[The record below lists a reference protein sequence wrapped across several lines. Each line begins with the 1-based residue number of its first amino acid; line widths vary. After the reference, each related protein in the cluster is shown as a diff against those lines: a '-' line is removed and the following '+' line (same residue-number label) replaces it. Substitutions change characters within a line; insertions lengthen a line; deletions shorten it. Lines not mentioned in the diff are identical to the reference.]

1 MLKDG
6 KVKYKENKKMK
17 VLLING
23 SLHEKGCTYTA
34 LSEVEKA
41 LNANG
46 VETEIYWIGQNA
58 TSGCKGCWACKKT
71 KKCVIDDGVNEFV
84 EKCAQV
90 DGFVFGSPVYY
101 ASAAGA
107 LVSFMDRVFYSGGK
121 NLAYKPAAAV
131 VSCRRAG
138 ASTTF
143 DVINKYFTINNMPVV
158 GSNYWNEIH
167 GNTAEEA
174 SQDEEGLQTMRILGN
189 NMAWLLK
196 CIQLG
201 KEAGLE
207 PVRERK
213 IMTNFIR

>member
-1 MLKDG
+1 
-6 KVKYKENKKMK
+6 MK
-17 VLLING
+17 VLLVNG
-23 SLHEKGCTYTA
+23 SSHEKGCTYTA
-34 LSEVEKA
+34 LAEVAKA

-46 VETEIYWIGQNA
+46 VETEIYWLGQNQV
-58 TSGCKGCWACKKT
+58 SGCKGCWACKKV

-84 EKCAQV
+84 TKAAEF

-121 NLAYKPAAAV
+121 NLAFKPAAAV

-143 DVINKYFTINNMPVV
+143 DVINKYFTINNMPIV

-174 SQDEEGLQTMRILGN
+174 AQDAEGLQTMRMLGN

-196 CIQLG
+196 CIALG
-201 KEAGLE
+201 KEAGIAPE
-207 PVRERK
+207 TEKK
-213 IMTNFIR
+213 IWTNFIR

>member
-1 MLKDG
+1 
-6 KVKYKENKKMK
+6 MK

-23 SLHEKGCTYTA
+23 SQHEKGCTYTA
-34 LSEVEKA
+34 LAEVAKA

-46 VETEIYWIGQNA
+46 VETEIYQIPQEIR
-58 TSGCKGCWACKKT
+58 GCKGCWACKKI
-71 KKCVIDDGVNEFV
+71 KKCVVDDGVNEFV
-84 EKCAQV
+84 AKAAEF

-101 ASAAGA
+101 ASASGG
-107 LVSFMDRVFYSGGK
+107 LISFMDRVFYSGGR

-174 SQDEEGLQTMRILGN
+174 LQDEEGLQIMRMLGN

-196 CIQLG
+196 CIELG
-201 KEAGLE
+201 KEAGITPE
-207 PVRERK
+207 RERK

>member
-1 MLKDG
+1 
-6 KVKYKENKKMK
+6 MK
-17 VLLING
+17 VLLVNG
-23 SLHEKGCTYTA
+23 SHHEKGCTYTA
-34 LSEVEKA
+34 LAEVAKA

-46 VETEIYWIGQNA
+46 IETEIYQL
-58 TSGCKGCWACKKT
+58 SGKKIEGCRGCWACKKV
-71 KKCVIDDGVNEFV
+71 KKCVFDDGTVNDFVAKAAEF
-84 EKCAQV
+84 

-101 ASAAGA
+101 ASASGV

-121 NLAYKPAAAV
+121 ALAYKPAAAV

-143 DVINKYFTINNMPVV
+143 DVINKYFTINNMPIVS
-158 GSNYWNEIH
+158 SNYWNEIH

-174 SQDEEGLQTMRILGN
+174 AKDEEGLQTMRVLGN

-201 KEAGLE
+201 KENEVA
-207 PVRERK
+207 PVTEK
-213 IMTNFIR
+213 KVWTNFIR

>member
-1 MLKDG
+1 
-6 KVKYKENKKMK
+6 MK
-17 VLLING
+17 VLLVNG
-23 SLHEKGCTYTA
+23 SFHEKGCTYTA
-34 LSEVEKA
+34 LCEVEKA

-46 VETEIYWIGQNA
+46 IQTEIYQIGNA
-58 TSGCKGCWACKKT
+58 TSGCRGCRACKKLG
-71 KKCVIDDGVNEFV
+71 KCVIGDGVNEFV
-84 EKCAQV
+84 EKAANF

-107 LVSFMDRVFYSGGK
+107 LVGFMDRAFYSGGR
-121 NLAYKPAAAV
+121 NFTYKPAAAV

-174 SQDEEGLQTMRILGN
+174 AQDEEGLQTMRVLGN

-196 CIQLG
+196 CIELG
-201 KEAGLE
+201 KLEGLE
-207 PVRERK
+207 PVKEK
-213 IMTNFIR
+213 KVMTNFIRG

>member
-1 MLKDG
+1 
-6 KVKYKENKKMK
+6 MK
-17 VLLING
+17 VLLVNG
-23 SLHEKGCTYTA
+23 SYHEKGCTYTA
-34 LSEVEKA
+34 LAEVAKA

-46 VETEIYWIGQNA
+46 VETEIYWLGQNQV
-58 TSGCKGCWACKKT
+58 SGCKGCWACKKI
-71 KKCVIDDGVNEFV
+71 KKCVIDDGMNEFV
-84 EKCAQV
+84 EKAAEF
-90 DGFVFGSPVYY
+90 DGYVFGSPVYY

-121 NLAYKPAAAV
+121 HLAYKPAAAV

-143 DVINKYFTINNMPVV
+143 DVINKYFTINNMPIV

-174 SQDEEGLQTMRILGN
+174 AQDAEGLQTMRMLGN

-196 CIQLG
+196 CIALG
-201 KEAGLE
+201 KEAGIAPE
-207 PVRERK
+207 SEKK
-213 IMTNFIR
+213 IWTNFIR

>member
-1 MLKDG
+1 
-6 KVKYKENKKMK
+6 MK

-23 SLHEKGCTYTA
+23 SQHEKGCTYTA
-34 LSEVEKA
+34 LSEVAKA

-46 VETEIYWIGQNA
+46 VETEIYQIGQKQV
-58 TSGCKGCWACKKT
+58 SGCKGCWACKKI

-84 EKCAQV
+84 EKAAEF

-143 DVINKYFTINNMPVV
+143 DVINKYFTINNMQIV
-158 GSNYWNEIH
+158 GSNYWNEVH
-167 GNTAEEA
+167 GNTAEEVL
-174 SQDEEGLQTMRILGN
+174 QDEEGLQTMRVLGN

-196 CIQLG
+196 CIELG
-201 KEAGLE
+201 KEAGLAPE
-207 PVRERK
+207 RERK

>member
-1 MLKDG
+1 
-6 KVKYKENKKMK
+6 MK

-23 SLHEKGCTYTA
+23 SQHEKGCTYTA
-34 LSEVEKA
+34 LAEVAKS

-46 VETEIYWIGQNA
+46 VETEIYQLGQKQV
-58 TSGCKGCWACKKT
+58 SGCKGCWACKKI
-71 KKCVIDDGVNEFV
+71 KKCVMDDGVNEFV
-84 EKCAQV
+84 EKAAEF

-101 ASAAGA
+101 ASASGA

-143 DVINKYFTINNMPVV
+143 DVINKYFTINNMPIV

-174 SQDEEGLQTMRILGN
+174 LQDEEGLQTMRMLGN

-196 CIQLG
+196 CIELG
-201 KEAGLE
+201 KEAGLAPE
-207 PVRERK
+207 RERK

>member
-1 MLKDG
+1 
-6 KVKYKENKKMK
+6 MK
-17 VLLING
+17 VLLVNG
-23 SLHEKGCTYTA
+23 SFHEKGCTYTA
-34 LSEVEKA
+34 LCEVEKA

-46 VETEIYWIGQNA
+46 IQTEIYQIGNA
-58 TSGCKGCWACKKT
+58 TSGCRGCRACKKLG
-71 KKCVIDDGVNEFV
+71 KCVIDDGVNEFV
-84 EKCAQV
+84 EKAANF

-107 LVSFMDRVFYSGGK
+107 LVGFMDRAFYSGGR
-121 NLAYKPAAAV
+121 NFTYKPAAAV

-174 SQDEEGLQTMRILGN
+174 AQDEEGLQTMRVLGN

-196 CIQLG
+196 CIELG
-201 KEAGLE
+201 KLEGLE
-207 PVRERK
+207 PVKEK
-213 IMTNFIR
+213 KVMMNFIRG

>member
-1 MLKDG
+1 
-6 KVKYKENKKMK
+6 MK
-17 VLLING
+17 VLLVNG
-23 SLHEKGCTYTA
+23 SYHEHGCTRTA
-34 LSEVEKA
+34 LDEVAKA

-46 VETEIYWIGQNA
+46 VETEIFWVGKTSIGA
-58 TSGCKGCWACKKT
+58 CKGCWSCKKT

-84 EKCAQV
+84 EKAGEF

-101 ASAAGA
+101 ASASGA

-121 NLAYKPAAAV
+121 NLAYKPACAV

-158 GSNYWNEIH
+158 GSNYWNEVH
-167 GNTAEEA
+167 GNKAEEVL
-174 SQDEEGLQTMRILGN
+174 QDEEGLQTMRILGN

-201 KEAGLE
+201 KEAGVE
-207 PVRERK
+207 PVKERK
-213 IMTNFIR
+213 VMTNFIR

>member
-1 MLKDG
+1 
-6 KVKYKENKKMK
+6 MK
-17 VLLING
+17 VLLVNG

-34 LSEVEKA
+34 LCEVEKA

-46 VETEIYWIGQNA
+46 VETEIYWIGETQK
-58 TSGCKGCWACKKT
+58 TGCKGCWACKKSG
-71 KKCVIDDGVNEFV
+71 KCVLDDGVNEFV
-84 EKCAQV
+84 EKAESF

-107 LVSFMDRVFYSGGK
+107 MLSFMDRVFYSGGK
-121 NLAYKPAAAV
+121 KLAYKPAASV
-131 VSCRRAG
+131 VSCRRGG

-143 DVINKYFTINNMPVV
+143 DVLNKYYTINNMPVV
-158 GSNYWNEIH
+158 GSNYWNEVH
-167 GNTAEEA
+167 GNKPEEVL
-174 SQDEEGLQTMRILGN
+174 QDEEGLQTMRILGN

-201 KEAGLE
+201 KQAGLAPE
-207 PVRERK
+207 RERK

>member
-1 MLKDG
+1 
-6 KVKYKENKKMK
+6 MK
-17 VLLING
+17 VLLVTG
-23 SLHEKGCTYTA
+23 SFHEKGCTYTA
-34 LSEVEKA
+34 LCEVAKA

-46 VETEIYWIGQNA
+46 IQTEIYQIGNA
-58 TSGCKGCWACKKT
+58 TSGCRGCRACKKLG
-71 KKCVIDDGVNEFV
+71 KCVIGDGVNEFV
-84 EKCAQV
+84 EKAANF

-107 LVSFMDRVFYSGGK
+107 LVSFMDRAFYSGGR
-121 NLAYKPAAAV
+121 NFAYKPAAAV

-174 SQDEEGLQTMRILGN
+174 AQDEEGLQTMRMLGN

-196 CIQLG
+196 CIELG
-201 KEAGLE
+201 KLEGLE
-207 PVRERK
+207 PVKEKK
-213 IMTNFIR
+213 IMTNFIRG

>member
-1 MLKDG
+1 
-6 KVKYKENKKMK
+6 MK
-17 VLLING
+17 VLLVNG
-23 SLHEKGCTYTA
+23 SFHQKGCTYTA
-34 LSEVEKA
+34 LCEVEKA

-46 VETEIYWIGQNA
+46 IQTEIYQIGNA
-58 TSGCKGCWACKKT
+58 TSGCRGCRACKKLG
-71 KKCVIDDGVNEFV
+71 KCVIDDGVNEFV
-84 EKCAQV
+84 EKAANF

-107 LVSFMDRVFYSGGK
+107 LVGFMDRAFYSGGR
-121 NLAYKPAAAV
+121 NFAYKPAAAV

-174 SQDEEGLQTMRILGN
+174 AQDEEGLQTMRVLGN

-196 CIQLG
+196 CIELG
-201 KEAGLE
+201 KLEGLE
-207 PVRERK
+207 PVKEK
-213 IMTNFIR
+213 KVMMNFIRG

>member
-1 MLKDG
+1 
-6 KVKYKENKKMK
+6 MK
-17 VLLING
+17 VLLVNG
-23 SLHEKGCTYTA
+23 SFHEKGCTYTA
-34 LSEVEKA
+34 LCEVEKA

-46 VETEIYWIGQNA
+46 IQTEIYQIGNA
-58 TSGCKGCWACKKT
+58 TSGCRGCRACKKLG
-71 KKCVIDDGVNEFV
+71 KCVIGDGVNEFV
-84 EKCAQV
+84 EKAANF

-107 LVSFMDRVFYSGGK
+107 LVGFMDRAFYSGGR
-121 NLAYKPAAAV
+121 NFAYKPAAAV

-174 SQDEEGLQTMRILGN
+174 AQDEEGLQTMRVLGN

-196 CIQLG
+196 CIELG
-201 KEAGLE
+201 KLEGLE
-207 PVRERK
+207 PVKEKK
-213 IMTNFIR
+213 IMTNFIRG

>member
-1 MLKDG
+1 
-6 KVKYKENKKMK
+6 MK
-17 VLLING
+17 VLLVNG
-23 SLHEKGCTYTA
+23 SFHEKGCTYTA
-34 LSEVEKA
+34 LCEVGKA

-46 VETEIYWIGQNA
+46 IQTEIYQIGNA
-58 TSGCKGCWACKKT
+58 TSGCRGCRACKKLG
-71 KKCVIDDGVNEFV
+71 KCVIGDGVNEFV
-84 EKCAQV
+84 EKAANF

-107 LVSFMDRVFYSGGK
+107 LVSFMDRAFYSGGR
-121 NLAYKPAAAV
+121 NFAYKPAAAV

-174 SQDEEGLQTMRILGN
+174 AQDEEGLQTMRVLGN

-196 CIQLG
+196 CIELG
-201 KEAGLE
+201 KLEGLE
-207 PVRERK
+207 PVKEKK
-213 IMTNFIR
+213 IMTNFIRG

>member
-1 MLKDG
+1 
-6 KVKYKENKKMK
+6 MK
-17 VLLING
+17 VLLVNG
-23 SLHEKGCTYTA
+23 SSHEKGCTYTA
-34 LSEVEKA
+34 LAEVAKA

-46 VETEIYWIGQNA
+46 VETEIYWLGQNQV
-58 TSGCKGCWACKKT
+58 SGCKGCWACKKV

-84 EKCAQV
+84 EKAAEF

-121 NLAYKPAAAV
+121 YLAYKPAAAV

-143 DVINKYFTINNMPVV
+143 DVINKYFTINNMPIV

-174 SQDEEGLQTMRILGN
+174 AQDAEGLQTMRMLGN

-196 CIQLG
+196 CIALG
-201 KEAGLE
+201 KEAGIAPE
-207 PVRERK
+207 TEKK
-213 IMTNFIR
+213 IWTNFIR

>member
-1 MLKDG
+1 
-6 KVKYKENKKMK
+6 MK
-17 VLLING
+17 VLLVNG
-23 SLHEKGCTYTA
+23 SYHEKGCTYTA
-34 LSEVEKA
+34 LAEVAKA

-46 VETEIYWIGQNA
+46 VETEIYWLGQNQI
-58 TSGCKGCWACKKT
+58 SGCKGCWACKKV

-84 EKCAQV
+84 AKAAEF

-101 ASAAGA
+101 ASAAGS
-107 LVSFMDRVFYSGGK
+107 LISFMDRVFYSGGK
-121 NLAYKPAAAV
+121 FLAYKPAAAV

-143 DVINKYFTINNMPVV
+143 DVINKYFTINNMPIV

-174 SQDEEGLQTMRILGN
+174 AQDAEGLQTMRMLGN

-196 CIQLG
+196 CIALG
-201 KEAGLE
+201 KEAGIAPE
-207 PVRERK
+207 TEKK
-213 IMTNFIR
+213 IWTNFIR

>member
-1 MLKDG
+1 
-6 KVKYKENKKMK
+6 MK
-17 VLLING
+17 VLLVNG
-23 SLHEKGCTYTA
+23 SYHEKGCTYTA
-34 LSEVEKA
+34 LAEVAKA

-46 VETEIYWIGQNA
+46 VETEIYWLGQNQV
-58 TSGCKGCWACKKT
+58 SGCKGCWACKKI
-71 KKCVIDDGVNEFV
+71 KKCVIDDGMNEFV
-84 EKCAQV
+84 EKAAEF
-90 DGFVFGSPVYY
+90 DGYVFGSPVYY

-121 NLAYKPAAAV
+121 HLAYKPAAAV

-143 DVINKYFTINNMPVV
+143 DVINKYFTINNMPIV

-174 SQDEEGLQTMRILGN
+174 AQDAEGLQTMRMLGK

-196 CIQLG
+196 CIALG
-201 KEAGLE
+201 KEAGIAPE
-207 PVRERK
+207 SEKK
-213 IMTNFIR
+213 IWTNFIR

>member
-1 MLKDG
+1 
-6 KVKYKENKKMK
+6 MK
-17 VLLING
+17 VLLVNG
-23 SLHEKGCTYTA
+23 SFHEKGCTYTA
-34 LSEVEKA
+34 LCEVGKA

-46 VETEIYWIGQNA
+46 IQTEIYQIGNA
-58 TSGCKGCWACKKT
+58 TSGCRGCRACKKLG
-71 KKCVIDDGVNEFV
+71 KCVIDDGVNEFV
-84 EKCAQV
+84 EKAANF

-107 LVSFMDRVFYSGGK
+107 LVGFMDRAFYSGGR
-121 NLAYKPAAAV
+121 NFTYKPAAAV

-174 SQDEEGLQTMRILGN
+174 AQDEEGLQTMRVLGN

-196 CIQLG
+196 CIELG
-201 KEAGLE
+201 KLEGLE
-207 PVRERK
+207 PVKEK
-213 IMTNFIR
+213 KVMMNFIRG

>member
-1 MLKDG
+1 
-6 KVKYKENKKMK
+6 MK
-17 VLLING
+17 VLLVNG
-23 SLHEKGCTYTA
+23 SFHEKGCTYTA
-34 LSEVEKA
+34 LCEVEKA

-46 VETEIYWIGQNA
+46 IQTEIYQIGNA
-58 TSGCKGCWACKKT
+58 TSGCRGCRACKKLG
-71 KKCVIDDGVNEFV
+71 KCVIGDGVNEFV
-84 EKCAQV
+84 EKAANF

-107 LVSFMDRVFYSGGK
+107 LVGFMDRAFYSGGR
-121 NLAYKPAAAV
+121 NFAYKPAAAV

-174 SQDEEGLQTMRILGN
+174 AQDEEGLQTMRVLGN

-196 CIQLG
+196 CIELG
-201 KEAGLE
+201 KLEGLE
-207 PVRERK
+207 PVKEK
-213 IMTNFIR
+213 KVMMNFIRG

>member
-1 MLKDG
+1 
-6 KVKYKENKKMK
+6 MK
-17 VLLING
+17 VLLVNG
-23 SLHEKGCTYTA
+23 SKHEKGCTYTA
-34 LSEVEKA
+34 LCEVAKA

-46 VETEIYWIGQNA
+46 VETEIYQLSDKAIQ
-58 TSGCKGCWACKKT
+58 GCKGCWVCKKT

-84 EKCAQV
+84 EKAAQF

-101 ASAAGA
+101 ASASGA

-121 NLAYKPAAAV
+121 NLAFKPAASV

-143 DVINKYFTINNMPVV
+143 DVINKYFTINNMPIV
-158 GSNYWNEIH
+158 GSNYWNEVH
-167 GNTAEEA
+167 GNTAEEVL
-174 SQDEEGLQTMRILGN
+174 QDEEGLQTMRILGN

-196 CIQLG
+196 CLQLG
-201 KEAGLE
+201 KEAGIE

>member
-1 MLKDG
+1 
-6 KVKYKENKKMK
+6 MK
-17 VLLING
+17 VLLVNG
-23 SLHEKGCTYTA
+23 SSHEKGCTYTA
-34 LSEVEKA
+34 LAEVAKA

-46 VETEIYWIGQNA
+46 VETEIYWLGQNQV
-58 TSGCKGCWACKKT
+58 SGCKGCWACKKI
-71 KKCVIDDGVNEFV
+71 KKCVIDDGMNEFV
-84 EKCAQV
+84 AKAAEF

-121 NLAYKPAAAV
+121 HLAYKPAAAV

-143 DVINKYFTINNMPVV
+143 DVINKYFTINNMPIV

-174 SQDEEGLQTMRILGN
+174 AQDEEGLQTMRVLGN

-201 KEAGLE
+201 KEAGIAPE
-207 PVRERK
+207 TEKK
-213 IMTNFIR
+213 IWTNFIR

>member
-1 MLKDG
+1 
-6 KVKYKENKKMK
+6 MK

-34 LSEVEKA
+34 LAEVEKA

-46 VETEIYWIGQNA
+46 VETEIYWIGQNSV
-58 TSGCKGCWACKKT
+58 SGCKGCWACKKT

-84 EKCAQV
+84 EKCADF

-101 ASAAGA
+101 ASASGA

-121 NLAYKPAAAV
+121 NLAYKPAGAV

-196 CIQLG
+196 CIKLG

-207 PVRERK
+207 PIRERK